1 LKQASFYAAFF
12 EPEFEPERVP
22 SMNKLI
28 FANLIHRPVRSLISV
43 FAIAI
48 EVVMILSIVAIMMG
62 QVDDQKV
69 RTNGI
74 GADVMVWPSNASM
87 LNGMGGAPM
96 PAKNVEALRKLPHVT
111 VAAAVNQ
118 RTSMTGGGLEVVFGV
133 DFPTY
138 NALRPFEFL
147 SGSPFSQPN
156 DVIVDDIF
164 ARSGKGYKVGD
175 TLKVLNQPF
184 RICGI
189 VKHGKG
195 ARKVLPIETMNTM
208 LGDEGKASLFYVKVD
223 KPENVEL
230 VRNEIQTTKGFTEN
244 RVLTM
249 NEWTSLMSPE
259 NLPAFNIAM
268 RVVISIAVV
277 VGILVIFQSMYTAVL
292 ERTREIGILKSLG
305 ASKGTIIGVVLRETI
320 VLVIVG
326 VLLGIATTYGIR
338 TFMSVKYPTLFFEL
352 TTEWLIKGSVIAIV
366 GSILGALYPA
376 TMAARKDPIDALAYE

>member
-1 LKQASFYAAFF
+1 
-12 EPEFEPERVP
+12 
-22 SMNKLI
+22 MNKLI
-28 FANLIHRPVRSLISV
+28 FANLLHRPVRSMISI
-43 FAIAI
+43 FAVAI

-62 QVDDQKV
+62 QVDDQKQ

-96 PAKNVEALRKLPHVT
+96 PIKNAEALRKLPHVQ
-111 VAAAVNQ
+111 VVSAVNQ

-133 DFPTY
+133 DYPSY
-138 NALRPFEFL
+138 NALRPFEYIE
-147 SGSPFSQPN
+147 GGPFQNPN

-164 ARSGKGYKVGD
+164 ARSGPGYHVGD

-208 LGDEGKASLFYVKVD
+208 LDDDNHASLFYVKVD
-223 KPENVEL
+223 RPENVEL
-230 VRNEIQTTKGFTEN
+230 VRQEILSTKGFNEN
-244 RVLTM
+244 KVLTM
-249 NEWTSLMSPE
+249 QEWTSLMSPDH
-259 NLPAFNIAM
+259 LPAFNIAM
-268 RVVISIAVV
+268 NVVITIAVV

-292 ERTREIGILKSLG
+292 ERTREIGILKSMG
-305 ASKGTIIGVVLRETI
+305 ASKGAIVGVVLRETV
-320 VLVIVG
+320 VLVVLG
-326 VLLGIATTYGIR
+326 VLLGIAATYGIR
-338 TFMSVKYPTLFFEL
+338 SVLGVKFPTLYFEL
-352 TTEWLIKGSVIAIV
+352 SSGWIIKGALIAVV

-376 TMAARKDPIDALAYE
+376 SMAARKDPIDALAYE